1 MFNHKRGERYG
12 ENRGRGEERLEVE
25 GWRLEA
31 FFVCFRVNQLRL
43 LMNRR
48 WENIA
53 IVFFILLL
61 LHSFAAFLAIGSGH
75 NIPKD
80 TRRVFYIVESI
91 LIICVVACV
100 FAAWKFR
107 RK

>member
-1 MFNHKRGERYG
+1 L
-12 ENRGRGEERLEVE
+12 NRT
-25 GWRLEA
+25 
-31 FFVCFRVNQLRL
+31 
-43 LMNRR
+43 

-53 IVFFILLL
+53 IVFFILMLL
-61 LHSFAAFLAIGSGH
+61 NSFAAFMAIGSGH

-91 LIICVVACV
+91 LIIGVISSV

>member
-1 MFNHKRGERYG
+1 
-12 ENRGRGEERLEVE
+12 
-25 GWRLEA
+25 
-31 FFVCFRVNQLRL
+31 
-43 LMNRR
+43 MNRA

-53 IVFFILLL
+53 IVFFILMLL
-61 LHSFAAFLAIGSGH
+61 NSFAAFMAIGSGH

-91 LIICVVACV
+91 LIIGVISAV

>member
-1 MFNHKRGERYG
+1 
-12 ENRGRGEERLEVE
+12 LEVGGGSLE
-25 GWRLEA
+25 GS
-31 FFVCFRVNQLRL
+31 FVSCGINLKIIL
-43 LMNRR
+43 INRT

-53 IVFFILLL
+53 IVFFILMLL
-61 LHSFAAFLAIGSGH
+61 NSFAAFMAIGSGH

-91 LIICVVACV
+91 LIIGVISAV